1 MTELTGPEA
10 ARLVALHAVAQSQAQ
25 RMKDA
30 AEEFQV
36 AHKRWA
42 EAISALMQ
50 YADDKLAEYASA
62 EKVVKLRP
70 SITLPG
76 EQRP

>member
-1 MTELTGPEA
+1 
-10 ARLVALHAVAQSQAQ
+10 
-25 RMKDA
+25 MKDA